1 MCSMGAQPF
10 SAEHGMSKEQVE
22 RYSRHLLLPSFGVAG
37 QGKLCNSKVLI
48 VGCGG
53 LGSPAALYLAAAGVG
68 TLGLVDHD
76 VVELSNM
83 HRCVVRNHAVAWRV
97 HTACSEQQ
105 WTAGAHL
112 ASHCNK
118 RTQQRFNSEHWL
130 EVASLMLHWDV
141 HRVHVLTTSSSS
153 SIKASTQQ
161 TSRLAP
167 VPSLNFPPP
176 QAGDPH
182 RAAAGHAQGPVSS
195 CRSAC
200 PQLQYPG

>member
-1 MCSMGAQPF
+1 MAEAGTAAPGQDGSSVCSMGAQPF
-10 SAEHGMSKEQVE
+10 SAEHGMSKDQVE

-97 HTACSEQQ
+97 HTGQP
-105 WTAGAHL
+105 
-112 ASHCNK
+112 
-118 RTQQRFNSEHWL
+118 
-130 EVASLMLHWDV
+130 VAS
-141 HRVHVLTTSSSS
+141 SSGR
-153 SIKASTQQ
+153 Q
-161 TSRLAP
+161 AP
-167 VPSLNFPPP
+167 I
-176 QAGDPH
+176 
-182 RAAAGHAQGPVSS
+182 
-195 CRSAC
+195 
-200 PQLQYPG
+200 